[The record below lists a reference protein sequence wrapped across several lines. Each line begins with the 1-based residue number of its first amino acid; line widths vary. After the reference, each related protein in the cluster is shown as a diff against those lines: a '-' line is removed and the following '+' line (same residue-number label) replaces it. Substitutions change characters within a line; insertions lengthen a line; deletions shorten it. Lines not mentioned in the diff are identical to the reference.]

1 MVNIARNSLIKL
13 NTLPQMSLK
22 LLLKRQFKKT
32 TETACDLIGV
42 ITANT
47 ITEVSNISQQNNL
60 ETVTNDNDKEIPKER
75 YISPEETHKK
85 Y

>member
-1 MVNIARNSLIKL
+1 MICVK
-13 NTLPQMSLK
+13 
-22 LLLKRQFKKT
+22 
-32 TETACDLIGV
+32 
-42 ITANT
+42 TANT

-85 Y
+85 YWWTEMITL

>member
-13 NTLPQMSLK
+13 NNLPQMSLK

-60 ETVTNDNDKEIPKER
+60 ETVTNGNDKEIPKER
-75 YISPEETHKK
+75 YISPEEIH
-85 Y
+85 

>member
-13 NTLPQMSLK
+13 NNLPQMSLK

-60 ETVTNDNDKEIPKER
+60 ETVTNGNDKEIPKER
-75 YISPEETHKK
+75 YISPEEIHKK